1 MLRVSSGEIYVC
13 IVGKRKPQN
22 LLSRLP
28 GMRLITVLEKASVA
42 SEWTVCASWHVE
54 SSFCFWSLLS
64 KRELTLTFVS
74 YFMNLQLPLRKWLRW
89 LQGRRMYVGERDR
102 LFSDLKDRIL
112 SREQQKEANV
122 QTRPRGR
129 WFSSQPFLISSSW
142 LLAEDICPPTGA
154 GVPNYSHHTVTIV
167 NTCLRHRTWEE
178 PQVGERRKCTTNVTI
193 LMTELVTSDNLLN

>member
-1 MLRVSSGEIYVC
+1 M
-13 IVGKRKPQN
+13 PQN

-54 SSFCFWSLLS
+54 SSFCFWSPLS
-64 KRELTLTFVS
+64 KRELTLIFVS

-89 LQGRRMYVGERDR
+89 LKGRRMYVGERDR
-102 LFSDLKDRIL
+102 LFSDLKDKIL
-112 SREQQKEANV
+112 SREQQKEENV

-129 WFSSQPFLISSSW
+129 WFSSQPCLISSHSR
-142 LLAEDICPPTGA
+142 LPAEDICPPTGA
-154 GVPNYSHHTVTIV
+154 GVSNYSHHAVTIV
-167 NTCLRHRTWEE
+167 NTCLRHRTWEQ
-178 PQVGERRKCTTNVTI
+178 PQVGERCKCTTNVTI